1 MCVCDGRGEVWGGGD
16 MKKTRVREKQEG
28 GGRQL
33 LKRGT
38 LGDLKSNRKIGMK
51 SLSDVDVLL
60 MTHLGDNMQGA
71 LLLEE
76 DWPRVN
82 DSPLPGATP
91 SQLTRQPESQDLPS
105 PPLPPL

>member
-1 MCVCDGRGEVWGGGD
+1 

-28 GGRQL
+28 GRRQL

-38 LGDLKSNRKIGMK
+38 LGDLKSNRKTDMK

-60 MTHLGDNMQGA
+60 MTHLGDNMRGA

-82 DSPLPGATP
+82 DSPFPGAHRV
-91 SQLTRQPESQDLPS
+91 SSLASPS
-105 PPLPPL
+105 PKTSPVPPYLPCELATYVYTNSL